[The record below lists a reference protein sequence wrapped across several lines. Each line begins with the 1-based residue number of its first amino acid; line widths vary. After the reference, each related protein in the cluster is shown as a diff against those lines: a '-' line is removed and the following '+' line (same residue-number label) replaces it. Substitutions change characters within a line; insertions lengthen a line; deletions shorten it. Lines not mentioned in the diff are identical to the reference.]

1 LTKRLRKV
9 FNKAI
14 NINQSAF
21 LEGQGILNCVVVAD
35 EVIDEAKRAKGEC
48 IITKID
54 FKKAYD
60 SYL

>member
-1 LTKRLRKV
+1 V